1 MNTVK
6 LGIILILLG
15 FAFVV
20 AGALLSGLESSFGGL
35 IMIGPIPIAFGSSP
49 EITIIAMLIG
59 LLLMLLYFIGRRY
72 A

>member
-1 MNTVK
+1 MNPVK

-15 FAFVV
+15 FVFVV
-20 AGALLSGLESSFGGL
+20 AGALFSAQESSFGGF

-59 LLLMLLYFIGRRY
+59 LLLVLLYFIGRRN